1 MLLPIILFFLF
12 HFINLISSPIFI
24 KAAAQVSKENMDLKK
39 KLEINPHEE
48 EIAGLRE
55 TLEKLE
61 NDDLGAEQTI
71 RASEAEIRKLRQA
84 FRDLCDK
91 YGEKFSK
98 EHLKMN
104 RNALEVQIKEEEL
117 EGDDD
122 VAETGSTKTKKD
134 NDKKNDEYDPKNV
147 FFLIY
152 NEYY

>member
-1 MLLPIILFFLF
+1 M
-12 HFINLISSPIFI
+12 
-24 KAAAQVSKENMDLKK
+24 KK

-48 EIAGLRE
+48 ETAALRE

-61 NDDLGAEQTI
+61 NDDLNAEHTI

-84 FRDLCDK
+84 FKDLCDK

-104 RNALEVQIKEEEL
+104 RNALEVHIKDEEL

-122 VAETGSTKTKKD
+122 LPAIETGSTKTKKD
-134 NDKKNDEYDPKNV
+134 GDKKNDEYDPKNV
-147 FFLIY
+147 VPVLNIK
-152 NEYY
+152 EL